1 MNQDLISIVVPIY
14 NTEKYL
20 KRCIESILNQTY
32 QNLEVILVN
41 DGSLDKSGQIC
52 NEYAK
57 RDKRIKVIHK
67 ENTGSAES
75 RNIGIKYATGKLIG
89 FVDSDDYI
97 DKNMYEMLYKDLKKH
112 DAEIAIC
119 NIQMVNE
126 KFSKL
131 KENKEE
137 PIRIL
142 DKKEALYSL
151 IEDDIKSYSCNK
163 LYKIELFTGIEYPKR
178 KNMEDLAIMYKLFE
192 KVNKILIDK
201 NVNYYYVQRN
211 NSIIHTFDN
220 LLIEDG
226 IVSINERYDN
236 LINKYSELKK
246 VLIINKLYLISYFYK
261 IFYGLG
267 KQEKDLDKILNQ
279 EYGFYKKYY
288 RKYKKGFRMHI
299 RKNAQ
304 RVVRIQLETQLLY
317 FSKRIFRMYCF
328 CFRIVKELKS
338 KKWNIGE
345 NK

>member
-151 IEDDIKSYSCNK
+151 IEDDIKSYS
-163 LYKIELFTGIEYPKR
+163 
-178 KNMEDLAIMYKLFE
+178 
-192 KVNKILIDK
+192 
-201 NVNYYYVQRN
+201 
-211 NSIIHTFDN
+211 
-220 LLIEDG
+220 
-226 IVSINERYDN
+226 
-236 LINKYSELKK
+236 
-246 VLIINKLYLISYFYK
+246 
-261 IFYGLG
+261 
-267 KQEKDLDKILNQ
+267 
-279 EYGFYKKYY
+279 
-288 RKYKKGFRMHI
+288 
-299 RKNAQ
+299 
-304 RVVRIQLETQLLY
+304 
-317 FSKRIFRMYCF
+317 
-328 CFRIVKELKS
+328 
-338 KKWNIGE
+338 
-345 NK
+345 